1 MDGAGEFTLDG
12 VVPLA
17 VQGIQLGGRLGQHLG
32 IGVGGVLEDGLGGA
46 HLHVAAQVHHHHPV
60 GDVAHHPQIVGDEQ
74 HRQLQLPLELGKQI
88 DDLGLDGYVQGGYR
102 LVRHNKGGVEGEGPG
117 NADALAL
124 AAGEL
129 TGKALGDV
137 HGQSAHGE
145 ELLHPGGKLLGRHHL
160 VYPQHLGDGVV
171 YRHTGVE
178 RGIGVLEDHLH
189 LGAEPAERIA
199 LHVGDVRAVEADG
212 AAGGL
217 IQPENGAGQGGLAAA
232 RLAHQTQVFPLEEL
246 EGHVVDSLEVAL
258 LLSLKHIAGRP
269 LQRKP
274 FAQVFHLQQQGTGIS
289 HGGCPPFVRC
299 RPAPQSGPGR
309 TRSRP
314 GGDSGPGGPAPPR

>member
-1 MDGAGEFTLDG
+1 MCIRD
-12 VVPLA
+12 
-17 VQGIQLGGRLGQHLG
+17 R
-32 IGVGGVLEDGLGGA
+32 
-46 HLHVAAQVHHHHPV
+46 
-60 GDVAHHPQIVGDEQ
+60 
-74 HRQLQLPLELGKQI
+74 
-88 DDLGLDGYVQGGYR
+88 
-102 LVRHNKGGVEGEGPG
+102 
-117 NADALAL
+117 AL

-145 ELLHPGGKLLGRHHL
+145 ELLHPGGELLGRHHL

-217 IQPENGAGQGGLAAA
+217 IQPENGAGQGDVYKRQPLHPGNEENRVIGTERSSQIHILQTFPDWPAECSSIDWLA
-232 RLAHQTQVFPLEEL
+232 LGNTEHSVF
-246 EGHVVDSLEVAL
+246 
-258 LLSLKHIAGRP
+258 LSLIHI
-269 LQRKP
+269 
-274 FAQVFHLQQQGTGIS
+274 
-289 HGGCPPFVRC
+289 
-299 RPAPQSGPGR
+299 
-309 TRSRP
+309 
-314 GGDSGPGGPAPPR
+314 

>member
-1 MDGAGEFTLDG
+1 M
-12 VVPLA
+12 
-17 VQGIQLGGRLGQHLG
+17 
-32 IGVGGVLEDGLGGA
+32 
-46 HLHVAAQVHHHHPV
+46 
-60 GDVAHHPQIVGDEQ
+60 AHHPQIVGDEQ
-74 HRQLQLPLELGKQI
+74 HRQLQLPLELGQQI

-129 TGKALGDV
+129 AGKALGDV

-160 VYPQHLGDGVV
+160 VYPQHLGDGVI

-178 RGIGVLEDHLH
+178 GGVGVLEDHLH

-246 EGHVVDSLEVAL
+246 EGHVVDGLEVAL
-258 LLSLKHIAGRP
+258 FLPLEHIAGRP

-289 HGGCPPFVRC
+289 HGGCPPFVRR
-299 RPAPQSGPGR
+299 RPAPRSGPGR

>member
-1 MDGAGEFTLDG
+1 MGHQLFRIGQLYDIALVDDGDAVRNVPHDRE
-12 VVPLA
+12 VVSDEQVGDAALLLQMA
-17 VQGIQLGGRLGQHLG
+17 QQVEHLG
-32 IGVGGVLEDGLGGA
+32 ADGHVQSRDGLIGNDELRLHDQGA
-46 HLHVAAQVHHHHPV
+46 
-60 GDVAHHPQIVGDEQ
+60 
-74 HRQLQLPLELGKQI
+74 
-88 DDLGLDGYVQGGYR
+88 
-102 LVRHNKGGVEGEGPG
+102 G

-160 VYPQHLGDGVV
+160 VYPQHLGDGVI

-178 RGIGVLEDHLH
+178 GGVGVLEDHLH

-246 EGHVVDSLEVAL
+246 EGHVVDGLEVAL
-258 LLSLKHIAGRP
+258 FLPLEHIAGRP

-289 HGGCPPFVRC
+289 HGGCPPFVRR
-299 RPAPQSGPGR
+299 RPAPRSGPGR